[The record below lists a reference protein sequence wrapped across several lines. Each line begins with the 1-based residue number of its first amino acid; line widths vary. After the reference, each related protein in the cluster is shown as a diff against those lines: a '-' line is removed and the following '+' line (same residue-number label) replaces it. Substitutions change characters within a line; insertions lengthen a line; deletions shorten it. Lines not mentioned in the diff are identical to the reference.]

1 MNFFPKCSI
10 LMKKLTAKRS
20 IRMSKGNKKIQV
32 EVKETPNNREG
43 FVELELYVNDEKI
56 GQLQQ
61 EEGQTVTVKTNSG
74 TESKVRTVDE
84 GINKLIMDY
93 NKIDNIEIDGID
105 TADYPDFA
113 DAYILSADY
122 NGVEMS
128 TGQLDKLNEDSC
140 FVHECIIN
148 QI

>member
-93 NKIDNIEIDGID
+93 N
-105 TADYPDFA
+105 
-113 DAYILSADY
+113 LHQ
-122 NGVEMS
+122 M
-128 TGQLDKLNEDSC
+128 
-140 FVHECIIN
+140 
-148 QI
+148 

>member
-1 MNFFPKCSI
+1 
-10 LMKKLTAKRS
+10 
-20 IRMSKGNKKIQV
+20 MSKGNKKIQV

-61 EEGQTVTVKTNSG
+61 EEGQAVTVKTNSG

-93 NKIDNIEIDGID
+93 NL
-105 TADYPDFA
+105 YQ
-113 DAYILSADY
+113 
-122 NGVEMS
+122 M
-128 TGQLDKLNEDSC
+128 
-140 FVHECIIN
+140 
-148 QI
+148 